1 MLVKRLESSASQ
13 HFRGG
18 QSGGGWSEGALRM
31 RLFRFSVS
39 AALLLSA
46 ASCSSDKNPP
56 GGTPPEVDE
65 ASATRVRRMTR
76 AEYDNSVNAIF
87 PTTVPLV
94 MTYAFAPEDTILGF
108 STHDRLQ
115 VTSLLADQIDVAA
128 NNLAEYGKVQLRADW
143 TCAAGVPELECAEKF
158 IRGIASHAYRRPV
171 TDDEVADLLALWQE
185 SSRGTDPGTGA
196 RMVLQGIFSSASFLY
211 RTELGAEGAGA
222 NRVVR
227 MTPHEVATALAFAIT
242 AGPADAELLAAA
254 EAGQLDSPDEREKH
268 ARRLLA
274 TPAAQRHLY
283 RFVEEWIGITGQANL
298 TKNNQV
304 FPVFSAL
311 FKISSQ
317 AETKAFINHILK
329 ERNGSVRELLNADY
343 TYADARMAYFYG
355 KEPSMPDGTLGRLSL
370 PPERAG
376 ILTHASVLATYAL
389 FDSSS
394 PIRRGK
400 FIMHRLLCREVPPP
414 PATISIIPP
423 EPVLDRTTR
432 ERFAAHTNNPTC
444 AGCHRTLDPIGFG
457 FEDFDGLGKHR
468 TVENGLAV
476 DASGAVELSTGTVP
490 FTGAAALA
498 RVLATSD
505 DVGDCVPL
513 QLFRF
518 AMGRD
523 ETPVDEHMLADM
535 RSMFR
540 ANPEWRMGDALVGL
554 VRSPYFVHRR
564 TSSPE

>member
-1 MLVKRLESSASQ
+1 
-13 HFRGG
+13 
-18 QSGGGWSEGALRM
+18 M

-46 ASCSSDKNPP
+46 ASCSP
-56 GGTPPEVDE
+56 GKASSGTPPEVDE

-128 NNLAEYGKVQLRADW
+128 NNLAEYGKVQLREDW
-143 TCAAGVPELECAEKF
+143 TCAADVPELECAEKF
-158 IRGIASHAYRRPV
+158 IRGIATRTNRRPV
-171 TDDEVADLLALWQE
+171 TDDEVADFLVLWQE
-185 SSRGTDPGTGA
+185 ARKGTDPATSA
-196 RMVLQGIFSSASFLY
+196 RVVLQGIFSSASFLY

-222 NRVVR
+222 NQVVR
-227 MTPHEVATALAFAIT
+227 LTPYEVATALAFTIT
-242 AGPADAELLAAA
+242 AGPADAALMAAA

-274 TPAAQRHLY
+274 TPAAQRHLF
-283 RFVEEWIGITGQANL
+283 RFVEEWMGLTGQANL

-304 FPVFSAL
+304 FPAFSEA
-311 FKISSQ
+311 FKASSK
-317 AETKAFINHILK
+317 AETRDFINHILK

-355 KEPSMPDGTLGRLSL
+355 SQPTTPDGTPGRLPL

-400 FIMHRLLCREVPPP
+400 FILHRLLCREVPPP

-444 AGCHRTLDPIGFG
+444 ASCHRTLDPIGFG

-468 TVENGLAV
+468 TEENGLAV
-476 DASGAVELSTGTVP
+476 DASGSVELANGTVP

-523 ETPVDEHMLADM
+523 ESPVDEHMLADM

-540 ANPEWRMGDALVGL
+540 ANPEWRLGDALVGL

>member
-1 MLVKRLESSASQ
+1 MLVKRLESSVSQ

-18 QSGGGWSEGALRM
+18 PSGGGWFEGALRM

-39 AALLLSA
+39 ATLLLSA
-46 ASCSSDKNPP
+46 ASCSP
-56 GGTPPEVDE
+56 GKVSSGTPPEVDE

-94 MTYAFAPEDTILGF
+94 MTYSFAPEDTILGF

-128 NNLAEYGKVQLRADW
+128 SNLAEYGKVQLREDW
-143 TCAAGVPELECAEKF
+143 TCAADVPEQECGEKF
-158 IRGIASHAYRRPV
+158 IRGIATRAYRRPV
-171 TDDEVADLLALWQE
+171 TDDEVADFMVLWRE
-185 SSRGTDPGTGA
+185 ARKGTDPATSA
-196 RMVLQGIFSSASFLY
+196 RVALQAIFSSASFLY

-222 NRVVR
+222 NQVVR
-227 MTPHEVATALAFAIT
+227 LTPHEVATALAFAIT

-283 RFVEEWIGITGQANL
+283 RFVEEWLGLTGQANL

-304 FPVFSAL
+304 FPAFSAA
-311 FKISSQ
+311 FKVSSH
-317 AETKAFINHILK
+317 AETRDFINHILK

-355 KEPSMPDGTLGRLSL
+355 SQPTTPDGTPGRLPL

-400 FIMHRLLCREVPPP
+400 FILHRLLCREVPPP

-444 AGCHRTLDPIGFG
+444 ASCHRSLDPIGFG

-468 TVENGLAV
+468 TEENGLAV
-476 DASGAVELSTGTVP
+476 DASGSVELAHGTVP

-523 ETPVDEHMLADM
+523 EAPVDEHMLADM
-535 RSMFR
+535 RSLFR
-540 ANPEWRMGDALVGL
+540 ANPEWRLGDALVGL

>member
-46 ASCSSDKNPP
+46 ASCSSDKTPP

-143 TCAAGVPELECAEKF
+143 TCAADVPELECAEKF

-171 TDDEVADLLALWQE
+171 TDDEVADFLVLWQE

-222 NRVVR
+222 NQVVR

-254 EAGQLDSPDEREKH
+254 EAGQLDAPDEREKH

-304 FPVFSAL
+304 FPVFSAA
-311 FKISSQ
+311 FKVSSQ
-317 AETKAFINHILK
+317 AETRAFINHILK

-355 KEPSMPDGTLGRLSL
+355 TQPSMPDGTLGRLPL
-370 PPERAG
+370 PSERAG

-523 ETPVDEHMLADM
+523 EAPVDEHMLADM

>member
-1 MLVKRLESSASQ
+1 MLVERVQSSASQ

-18 QSGGGWSEGALRM
+18 PSGGAWSEDALRM
-31 RLFRFSVS
+31 RLFRFFVP

-46 ASCSSDKNPP
+46 VSCSGKSSQ
-56 GGTPPEVDE
+56 GAPPEVDE

-76 AEYDNSVNAIF
+76 AEYDNSINAVL
-87 PTTVPLV
+87 PTTPPLV

-115 VTSLLADQIDVAA
+115 VTALLADQIDVAA
-128 NNLAEYGKVQLRADW
+128 NNLAEYGKNQLRADW
-143 TCAAGVPELECAEKF
+143 TCSADVPELECAERF
-158 IRGIASHAYRRPV
+158 IRGIATKAYRRPV
-171 TDDEVADLLALWQE
+171 TDEDVADLLALWQE
-185 SSRGTDPGTGA
+185 ARKGTDPGTAA
-196 RMVLQGIFSSASFLY
+196 RVVLQGIFSSASFLY
-211 RTELGAEGAGA
+211 RTELGAEGAAA
-222 NRVVR
+222 NTVVR
-227 MTPHEVATALAFAIT
+227 LTPHEVAAALAFAIT

-274 TPAAQRHLY
+274 TPAAQKHLY
-283 RFVEEWIGITGQANL
+283 RFVEEWLGITGQANL

-304 FPVFSAL
+304 FPAFSAA
-311 FKISSQ
+311 FKVSSQ
-317 AETKAFINHILK
+317 SETRAFINHILT
-329 ERNGSVRELLNADY
+329 ERNGSVRELLDADY

-355 KEPSMPDGTLGRLSL
+355 TQPSMPDGTLGRLPL

-468 TVENGLAV
+468 TEENGLAV
-476 DASGAVELSTGTVP
+476 DASGAVELASGSVP

-498 RVLATSD
+498 RVLATSE
-505 DVGDCVPL
+505 DVGNCVPL

-523 ETPVDEHMLADM
+523 ESAVDEHMLTDM
-535 RSMFR
+535 RASFR
-540 ANPEWRMGDALVGL
+540 ANPEWRLGDALVGL